1 MKRRTLLSTALAAG
15 TATAAVAC
23 VKTSAPQTG
32 SNEPGDS
39 AFELESINYPSAD
52 TAAELYDELDYQRA
66 VQGYIWAQPLVGLAA
81 MAEGARRLGIA
92 PLELFIFNEL
102 QQVNQ
107 KLQTGND
114 DVVYSFAYFDLSATG
129 PLVVDIPGGG
139 QYGVLLDAWQR
150 PIEDVGGT
158 GPDGGRGGRY
168 LVVPPGH
175 TAPLPD
181 TGYFVC
187 RSKTNTGMLFLRAVR
202 NRGENVADAAARLQ
216 KTNMFAYAEVP
227 NPPAPRFRPMNFD
240 DYDGLTPH
248 GLDYFTLMAKWVA
261 REHPE
266 ERDRI
271 MLGMLAPLGIESGRE
286 FQPDDRT
293 KAILVRAA
301 DTGRKMVA
309 NLEFNPRVERPS
321 TYPATH
327 WRSPTGLQSH
337 TQERGP
343 LTEIDERAALFRF
356 GFAMQKFLH
365 PGATPPIGSGAAYL
379 TSFRDS
385 SGAYLDGSKQYVLRV
400 PPKAPILAYWS
411 ASAYDAED
419 FHFVTTDT
427 RRPSISSLK
436 NPTIHPD
443 GTTDVHFGP
452 KLPPGSSEQNWIKTV
467 PGRGFLVLFRLY
479 APTADYY
486 TGSWPLPDIAAL

>member
-248 GLDYFTLMAKWVA
+248 GLDYFTPKSAIGSCSACSRHWASSPDGNSSRTIA
-261 REHPE
+261 RK
-266 ERDRI
+266 RFWF
-271 MLGMLAPLGIESGRE
+271 APPTPAGR
-286 FQPDDRT
+286 
-293 KAILVRAA
+293 
-301 DTGRKMVA
+301 
-309 NLEFNPRVERPS
+309 
-321 TYPATH
+321 
-327 WRSPTGLQSH
+327 WSPTSNSI
-337 TQERGP
+337 P
-343 LTEIDERAALFRF
+343 AWNARA
-356 GFAMQKFLH
+356 
-365 PGATPPIGSGAAYL
+365 P
-379 TSFRDS
+379 
-385 SGAYLDGSKQYVLRV
+385 
-400 PPKAPILAYWS
+400 
-411 ASAYDAED
+411 
-419 FHFVTTDT
+419 T
-427 RRPSISSLK
+427 RRRTGEVQPACSL
-436 NPTIHPD
+436 THRSA
-443 GTTDVHFGP
+443 VH
-452 KLPPGSSEQNWIKTV
+452 
-467 PGRGFLVLFRLY
+467 
-479 APTADYY
+479 
-486 TGSWPLPDIAAL
+486 